1 MSHHYASK
9 KSSPNLKIPRFHSLS
24 SESFIVLLIHFE
36 LDFGKDVRSVSRF
49 VVVGMWMSSCSRIVC
64 WKDCR
69 FLIELLFLLW
79 QRSVDYMCVSI
90 FLASHLIDLFVY
102 SFANFKRSWLFF
114 SQYHTV
120 SFETEKYVL
129 RYCSFS
135 LTLLNHLH
143 FYINL
148 RISLSISTK

>member
-1 MSHHYASK
+1 MSHHYVSK
-9 KSSPNLKIPRFHSLS
+9 KSSPNSKIPRFHSLS
-24 SESFIVLLIHFE
+24 SESFIVLLTHSE
-36 LDFGKDVRSVSRF
+36 LNFGKDVRSVSRF
-49 VVVGMWMSSCSRIVC
+49 VVAVMQMSSCSRTVC
-64 WKDCR
+64 WKNCR
-69 FLIELLFLLW
+69 FPTELLFLLW
-79 QRSVDYMCVSI
+79 QRSVEYMCVGI

-102 SFANFKRSWLFF
+102 SFANFKQSWLFF

-148 RISLSISTK
+148 RISLPISTK